1 MNNAMVLDTELAAD
15 RTYVLHQDS
24 SNRNWRAHTTGP
36 RSPGGLTTEKTG
48 QTRLLALLFI
58 VLVSAFVTA
67 CARKAPGPEEC
78 HAFAE
83 RWVQV
88 EGVRLPRSRLFLP
101 EDVVGEA
108 VYLKTLECLSTPY
121 ERAFV
126 ECVVNTSTPRLCQG
140 PGLDRFQSD

>member
-1 MNNAMVLDTELAAD
+1 M
-15 RTYVLHQDS
+15 
-24 SNRNWRAHTTGP
+24 
-36 RSPGGLTTEKTG
+36 
-48 QTRLLALLFI
+48 
-58 VLVSAFVTA
+58 LVFFFVTG

-88 EGVRLPRSRLFLP
+88 QGVRMPRARLLLP
-101 EDVVGEA
+101 EDVVAEA

-126 ECVVNTSTPRLCQG
+126 DCVVNSSTPRFCRG